1 MILESDIRHLVKRKM
16 HQIGGFLVDVK
27 VSHTNDITV
36 LIDLDEGVTFD
47 HCTDVSKY
55 IESYFDRETEDYSL
69 KVCSPGIDRAFVVD
83 KQYLKNIGRDVK
95 VLLKNG
101 KRTSGKIISYEDNL
115 TLEKVSKKNVLE
127 KFIINKEDIKETKL
141 KIKFK

>member
-1 MILESDIRHLVKRKM
+1 M
-16 HQIGGFLVDVK
+16 
-27 VSHTNDITV
+27 
-36 LIDLDEGVTFD
+36 
-47 HCTDVSKY
+47 
-55 IESYFDRETEDYSL
+55 

-83 KQYLKNIGRDVK
+83 EQYLKNIGRDVK

-115 TLEKVSKKNVLE
+115 TLEKVSKKNE
-127 KFIINKEDIKETKL
+127 IKKIIINKEDIKETKL